1 MTEKE
6 PHPHSSSDVKIGW
19 LEKIGYAGGD
29 FGSCLYFG
37 IFMSFLAYFY
47 TDVFGISAAAVGT
60 MIFVT
65 RTWDWINDPIMGML
79 ADRTKSKHGKFRPW
93 LLWVLPF
100 WMILGVLTF
109 TTFDLSTN
117 GKIIYAYV
125 TYTLLTM
132 AYTAI
137 NVPYSALMGVMTSR
151 SDQRTVLASVRFVG
165 AFAGTSVVNA
175 TMLGLVA
182 FLGQGNEQRGFMLTV
197 IVYAFLSASA
207 FVFTFLTAK
216 ERVVALSSQKTSVL
230 KDLGAAARNIPWI
243 VLMFI
248 SIMTIMWIAI
258 RGGATI
264 HYFKYVVGSEHW
276 GSLYLTIGTF
286 VQIFGVMMT
295 KKISEWLGGKKR
307 AYIILNLA
315 NAAFL
320 AAFYFIPIDNITL
333 IMIHTGVSA
342 FTTAPLMAL
351 FWSMIADTADYGQWK
366 FGQRT
371 TGLIF
376 STGTFSMKIGWSIGP
391 AISLWLLSYF
401 GFVAN
406 QDQTPETI
414 QGLRYIMS
422 FIPAAVAVLAAGVV
436 LLYGINNKTEQAM
449 HDALALEEE
458 SEDDPSTEPPCPK
471 DNPPSA

>member
-1 MTEKE
+1 MSESTPQPKQRKE
-6 PHPHSSSDVKIGW
+6 GEIGW
-19 LEKIGYAGGD
+19 LEKVGYAGGD

-47 TDVFGISAAAVGT
+47 TDVFGISAAVVGT

-65 RTWDWINDPIMGML
+65 RTWDWINDPIMGMI

-109 TTFDLSTN
+109 TTFDLSLN

-137 NVPYSALMGVMTSR
+137 NVPYSALMGVMTAR
-151 SDQRTVLASVRFVG
+151 SDQRTVLSSIRFMG

-197 IVYAFLSASA
+197 MVYAILSASA
-207 FVFTFLTAK
+207 FIFTFMTAK
-216 ERVVALSSQKTSVL
+216 ERVEAPKNQETSIF
-230 KDLGAAARNIPWI
+230 KDLGAAVQNIPWI

-276 GSLYLTIGTF
+276 GSLFLTIGTV

-295 KKISEWLGGKKR
+295 RQFTVWFGGKKR
-307 AYIILNLA
+307 AYIILNLI
-315 NAAFL
+315 NAGFL
-320 AAFYFIPIDNITL
+320 VLFYFIPVNNVPL
-333 IMIHTGVSA
+333 IMIHSGVSA
-342 FTTAPLMAL
+342 FMTAPLMPL

-406 QDQTPETI
+406 EDQSAETI

-422 FIPAAVAVLAAGVV
+422 FIPACVAVLAAGVV
-436 LLYGINNKTEQAM
+436 LFYGINAKTEKEMQA
-449 HDALALEEE
+449 AILEEE
-458 SEDDPSTEPPCPK
+458 EAMNREREE
-471 DNPPSA
+471 NE

>member
-1 MTEKE
+1 MTNSTPGDSPSHESK
-6 PHPHSSSDVKIGW
+6 PNTAVKLSW
-19 LEKIGYAGGD
+19 LEKSGYAAGD

-37 IFMSFLAYFY
+37 VFMSFLSYFY
-47 TDVFGISAAAVGT
+47 TDVFGITAAAVGT
-60 MIFVT
+60 MVFVT

-79 ADRTKSKHGKFRPW
+79 ADRTKTRMGKFRPW
-93 LLWVLPF
+93 LIWVLPF
-100 WMILGVLTF
+100 WILLGVLTF
-109 TTFDLSTN
+109 TTFDFTPM

-151 SDQRTVLASVRFVG
+151 SDQRTVLSSVRFIG

-182 FLGQGNEQRGFMLTV
+182 FLGRGNDQLGFSLTMM
-197 IVYAFLSASA
+197 VYAFLSASA

-216 ERVVALSSQKTSVL
+216 ERVQPPAGQRTTIL
-230 KDLGAAARNIPWI
+230 KDLSAAAKNGPWI
-243 VLMFI
+243 AVMFI

-264 HYFKYVVGSEHW
+264 HYFKYVSGSEHW
-276 GSLYLTIGTF
+276 GSLFLTVSTV

-295 KKISEWLGGKKR
+295 KQFTIWFGGKKNT
-307 AYIILNLA
+307 YIALNII
-315 NAAFL
+315 NAIFL
-320 AAFYFIPIDNITL
+320 ALFYFISPTNIPL
-333 IMIHTGVSA
+333 IMVHQAISS
-342 FTTAPLMAL
+342 FMTAPLMPL

-366 FGQRT
+366 LGQRS

-376 STGTFSMKIGWSIGP
+376 STGTFANKIGWSIGP
-391 AISLWLLSYF
+391 AISLWLLSFF

-406 QDQTPETI
+406 VEQSPDTL
-414 QGLRYIMS
+414 QGLRLIMS
-422 FIPAAVAVLAAGVV
+422 LIPAGVAMLAAGVV
-436 LLYGINNKTEQAM
+436 LFYKIDAKTEKEMEAAM
-449 HDALALEEE
+449 AELQSKE
-458 SEDDPSTEPPCPK
+458 
-471 DNPPSA
+471 